1 MKPLKGMNIMEIAA
15 LLLFLKRRLNTLCRG
30 CRADPKWRA
39 TKLIVFNKITFYK
52 GAVQVPV
59 AVMLQ

>member
-1 MKPLKGMNIMEIAA
+1 MNIMEIAA